1 MSPTRNRRNCVD
13 VTGDMKQLDA
23 SSLFVFPHGFSPL
36 PSVYDSKGNRF
47 LEQNRGRKTL
57 DCQKTLLQSSF
68 VSVCVFAIDCRISYR
83 SEVQDQEGGG
93 VAEHRWHY
101 WILSHLSLDAQR
113 QWTPLF
119 EGIYDGRH
127 DIIFRNIL
135 ILRFTII
142 IVALHSG
149 RDIKKRDGRSSFVQ
163 RGLSSRIGTSQC
175 FREDKHNR
183 LQNAIIL

>member
-1 MSPTRNRRNCVD
+1 MTPKEIDFWNRIVAEKHWTARKLCFNPP
-13 VTGDMKQLDA
+13 
-23 SSLFVFPHGFSPL
+23 LFLSVFSDFPIYCS
-36 PSVYDSKGNRF
+36 
-47 LEQNRGRKTL
+47 
-57 DCQKTLLQSSF
+57 
-68 VSVCVFAIDCRISYR
+68 ISYR
-83 SEVQDQEGGG
+83 SEVQDQGGG
-93 VAEHRWHY
+93 VAEQRWHY
-101 WILSHLSLDAQR
+101 WILSHLSLDAQK

-135 ILRFTII
+135 TLRFTII

-149 RDIKKRDGRSSFVQ
+149 RDIKKKDGRSSFVQ

-175 FREDKHNR
+175 FWEDKHNR